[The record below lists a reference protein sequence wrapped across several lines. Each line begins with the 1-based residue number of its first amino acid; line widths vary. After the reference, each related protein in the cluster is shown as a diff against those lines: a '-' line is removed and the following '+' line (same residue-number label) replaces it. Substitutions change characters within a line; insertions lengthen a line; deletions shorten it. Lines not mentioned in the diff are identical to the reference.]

1 MQKSQQI
8 DFEFFQNYDDF
19 CDQEPLISKT
29 QYLIEDLK
37 GKMPDEVI
45 ETYLKD
51 NTGQHKQNYTCETSL
66 THNTPLTER
75 KKAPVFFIETKPLGE
90 RAISLQKWHGIVI
103 KTDKSFFT
111 AKLINITN
119 KGYDEE
125 AEFDY
130 DEITEED
137 IQLIKPGAVFYW
149 SVGYNHSSTGQRR
162 RFSDIRFKRLPVL
175 NKKEIEN
182 GMVYAKQTKKTIGWE

>member
-19 CDQEPLISKT
+19 RDQEPLISKT

-75 KKAPVFFIETKPLGE
+75 KKAPVFFIET
-90 RAISLQKWHGIVI
+90 
-103 KTDKSFFT
+103 T
-111 AKLINITN
+111 
-119 KGYDEE
+119 
-125 AEFDY
+125 
-130 DEITEED
+130 
-137 IQLIKPGAVFYW
+137 
-149 SVGYNHSSTGQRR
+149 
-162 RFSDIRFKRLPVL
+162 IR
-175 NKKEIEN
+175 
-182 GMVYAKQTKKTIGWE
+182 